1 MNRPGT
7 IKYLHFIGLK
17 QKHIQIITGANQAY
31 ISKVINEKIRA
42 KTKIDPILTNQEA
55 LNLLVLAKLLKLK
68 PLPEQES
75 LTEQDRCYIRL
86 LKLLMVDKK
95 DIENLYNKVSKIRLA
110 DIGRNKD
117 IDLHKFDST
126 LLDIPPEDYL
136 SFITTLLE

>member
-7 IKYLHFIGLK
+7 IKYLHSIGLK
-17 QKHIQIITGANQAY
+17 QKHIQIITNANQAY

-55 LNLLVLAKLLKLK
+55 LNLLVLEKLLKLK

-95 DIENLYNKVSKIRLA
+95 DIEKLYSKVSKTTLA
-110 DIGRNKD
+110 NIGRDKN
-117 IDLHKFDST
+117 IDLHKFNSIS
-126 LLDIPPEDYL
+126 LDIPLEDYL